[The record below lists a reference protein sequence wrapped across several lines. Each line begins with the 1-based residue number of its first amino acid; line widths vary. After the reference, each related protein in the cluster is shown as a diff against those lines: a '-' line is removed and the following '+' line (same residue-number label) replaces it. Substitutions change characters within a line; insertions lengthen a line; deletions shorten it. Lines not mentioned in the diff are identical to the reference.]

1 MYTVPVRGADVD
13 CNAMTP
19 DTSLHPFEHPELHAW
34 VLKGVQ
40 ELSADIAVSD
50 VIGNRVTVNTGRY
63 FHDGDPLRVSLWVA
77 KNPYKTSITVSDN
90 GTTFSRVG
98 ASNTPD
104 YALSVRNEII
114 KELPVQSIMG
124 QVILYTPPDRIGEGI
139 NMLADACLVLDAA
152 TIVARHMRPKR

>member
-1 MYTVPVRGADVD
+1 
-13 CNAMTP
+13 MTP
-19 DTSLHPFEHPELHAW
+19 DTSLHPHAHPELHSW
-34 VLKGVQ
+34 VLKGVS
-40 ELSADIAVSD
+40 ELSSDIAVSE

-63 FHDGDPLRVSLWVA
+63 FHDGEPLRVSLWVS
-77 KNPYKTSITVSDN
+77 KNPYKVSITVSDN
-90 GTTFSRVG
+90 GATFARVG

-124 QVILYTPPDRIGEGI
+124 QVILYTPPERIGEGL